1 MRRTSFAGAL
11 VAIAIGAVLAFAIHG
26 SPKAFDLQIGGLLL
40 MLGGA
45 ADLLIRSLIADS
57 PLLSRQSAEVAAVVE
72 PLGDPVLDAAGN
84 PIAVANP
91 AAGGRP
97 PLIAPLPGTMPPES
111 APDAIVVTDD
121 PYSVVRIPAAGRAQA
136 QAPSPAPAVGDP
148 DYGAYE
154 SAVRAESGNPLD
166 TPESPV
172 TVTTLGGRPVRPRG
186 RGLGR
191 ARRRQGQ
198 SG

>member
-11 VAIAIGAVLAFAIHG
+11 VVVAIGAVLAFAIHS
-26 SPKAFDLQIGGLLL
+26 SPKDFDLQIGGLLL

-45 ADLLIRSLIADS
+45 ADLVIRSLIADS

-72 PLGDPVLDAAGN
+72 PLGDPVLDAAGH
-84 PIAVANP
+84 PIAVTNP

-97 PLIAPLPGTMPPES
+97 PLIAPLPGTMPPET
-111 APDAIVVTDD
+111 APDTIVVTDD
-121 PYSVVRIPAAGRAQA
+121 PYSVVRIPAAGRA

-172 TVTTLGGRPVRPRG
+172 KVTTLGGRPVRPRG
-186 RGLGR
+186 RGFGR
-191 ARRRQGQ
+191 ARRRQGR
-198 SG
+198 SW

>member
-11 VAIAIGAVLAFAIHG
+11 VVIAVGAVLTFAIHS
-26 SPKAFDLQIGGLLL
+26 SPKDFDLQIGGLLL

-84 PIAVANP
+84 PIAVTKP
-91 AAGGRP
+91 AAGSRP
-97 PLIAPLPGTMPPES
+97 PLIAPLPGTMPPET
-111 APDAIVVTDD
+111 APDTIVVTDD
-121 PYSVVRIPAAGRAQA
+121 PYRVVRIPAAGRAQA
-136 QAPSPAPAVGDP
+136 SPAPAVGDP

-166 TPESPV
+166 TPESSV
-172 TVTTLGGRPVRPRG
+172 KVTTLGGRAVRPRG
-186 RGLGR
+186 RGFGS

-198 SG
+198 RW